1 MFVGVRPLGVF
12 SRVANLDASR
22 KAARCSAAS
31 IVLWTIFLGTAFRL
45 LVAATVPDLGHS
57 EAYYIATS
65 RHVALS
71 YFDHPPLSF
80 WITWAAMKLTASDAV
95 LAVRAP
101 FILIFVGTTWLTFRF
116 TALLFGET
124 AGAFAAVL
132 LNVSP
137 LFAISLGAW
146 VQPDGPLLLCLL
158 AASCCLVRLA
168 YNERVDRP
176 LLLWAQTGL
185 WLGLALLSKY
195 YAVLLPVGIVLFAAT
210 SREYRRWF
218 REPGPYIACA
228 IAILVF
234 SPVLIWNWQNDW
246 ISFAFQGRHAVEN
259 QGTEVRWLLD
269 SILGQ
274 AALIGPWI
282 WIPMLL
288 SCVQPARDGRAD
300 SRSWLV
306 LCIASVPILLF
317 TVIALWVPP
326 GGHYHWQAPGYLLL
340 FPLLG
345 KFVAQKLESG
355 DIQAKRWLAA
365 SVATMF
371 LIMGIMSAE
380 PLTGWTDRL
389 IRNSFSVGQNLTAKG
404 LEWKELRSAVAARG
418 LLGKS
423 GLFVVTSHRVEVG
436 KVDIEL
442 GRSLPVICLCP
453 DPRNAA
459 FGSDPGQFS
468 GWDALIVG
476 TPEHIH
482 DVQQQYGKY
491 FRTIE
496 PLDEV
501 AIHRGG
507 RTALILHVY
516 YAKDYLGTYPLPFVH
531 SSERTHTK

>member
-1 MFVGVRPLGVF
+1 LGVF
-12 SRVANLDASR
+12 SRVANLYASS
-22 KAARCSAAS
+22 KAARCSATS
-31 IVLWTIFLGTAFRL
+31 LVLWTICLGTACRL

-57 EAYYIATS
+57 EAYYVATS

-80 WITWAAMKLTASDAV
+80 WIAWAALKLTASDTV
-95 LAVRAP
+95 LAVRTP
-101 FILIFVGTTWLTFRF
+101 FILIFAGTTWLTFRF

-124 AGAFAAVL
+124 AGAFAALL

-146 VQPDGPLLLCLL
+146 VQPDGPLLFCLL
-158 AASCCLVRLA
+158 ATSLCLVRLA
-168 YNERVDRP
+168 NNERLERP

-195 YAVLLPVGIVLFAAT
+195 YAVLLPVGIVLFAVT
-210 SREYRRWF
+210 SQEYRRWF

-246 ISFAFQGRHAVEN
+246 ISFSFQGRHAVEN
-259 QGTEVRWLLD
+259 EGTEVRWLID

-274 AALIGPWI
+274 VALIGPWI

-288 SCVQPARDGRAD
+288 SCVQPARDGRTD
-300 SRSWLV
+300 SKSWLV
-306 LCIASVPILLF
+306 LCIASVPILVF
-317 TVIALWVPP
+317 TVISLWVPP
-326 GGHYHWQAPGYLLL
+326 SGHYHWQAPGYLML

-345 KFVAQKLESG
+345 RFVAQKLESG
-355 DIQAKRWLAA
+355 DIHAKRWLVA

-371 LIMGIMSAE
+371 LIFGVMTTETA
-380 PLTGWTDRL
+380 TGWIDRL
-389 IRNSFSVGQNLTAKG
+389 LRNSFSVGQNLTAKG
-404 LEWKELRSAVAARG
+404 LEWKGLRSAVAARG

-423 GLFVVTSHRVEVG
+423 GLFVVTAHRTEIG

-442 GRSLPVICLCP
+442 GRSLPVVCLCS
-453 DPRNAA
+453 DPRNVG
-459 FGSDPGQFS
+459 FGWDPGQFS
-468 GWDALIVG
+468 GWDALIIG
-476 TPEHIH
+476 TPENIP
-482 DVQQQYGKY
+482 DAQQRYGTY

-496 PLDEV
+496 HLDEV
-501 AIHRGG
+501 PIHRAG
-507 RTALILHVY
+507 RTVLILHVY
-516 YAKDYLGTYPLPFVH
+516 YAKDYLGTYPPPFVH
-531 SSERTHTK
+531 

>member
-1 MFVGVRPLGVF
+1 
-12 SRVANLDASR
+12 
-22 KAARCSAAS
+22 
-31 IVLWTIFLGTAFRL
+31 L

-65 RHVALS
+65 RHLALS

-80 WITWAAMKLTASDAV
+80 WIAWAAMKLTASDAV
-95 LAVRAP
+95 LAVRMP
-101 FILIFVGTTWLTFRF
+101 FILIFVGTTWLTFRL

-124 AGAFAAVL
+124 AGAIAALL
-132 LNVSP
+132 LNISP

-158 AASCCLVRLA
+158 AASYCLVRLA
-168 YNERVDRP
+168 YDERLERP
-176 LLLWAQTGL
+176 LLLWAQVGV

-210 SREYRRWF
+210 SQEHRRWF

-228 IAILVF
+228 IAIVVF
-234 SPVLIWNWQNDW
+234 IPVLIWNWQNDW

-259 QGTEVRWLLD
+259 HGTEVRWLLE

-288 SCVQPARDGRAD
+288 SCAQPVRDGRTD

-306 LCIASVPILLF
+306 LCIAGVPILLF

-345 KFVAQKLESG
+345 RFVARKLESG
-355 DIQAKRWLAA
+355 DIHAKRWLGA
-365 SVATMF
+365 SIATMF
-371 LIMGIMSAE
+371 LIIGIMSAE
-380 PLTGWTDRL
+380 AVTGWVDLL
-389 IRNSFSVGQNLTAKG
+389 IRNSFSVGHNLTPKG

-418 LLGKS
+418 LLDKS
-423 GLFVVTSHRVEVG
+423 GLFVVTSHRVEIG

-442 GRSLPVICLCP
+442 GGSLPVICLCP
-453 DPRNAA
+453 DPRNVA
-459 FGSDPGQFS
+459 FGWDPDQFS
-468 GWDALIVG
+468 GWDALIIG
-476 TPEHIH
+476 TQEHIP

-491 FRTIE
+491 FGTIE
-496 PLDEV
+496 PLDDV
-501 AIHRGG
+501 AIRRGG

-516 YAKDYLGTYPLPFVH
+516 YAKNYLGSYPLPFVH
-531 SSERTHTK
+531 SSGRTHTK